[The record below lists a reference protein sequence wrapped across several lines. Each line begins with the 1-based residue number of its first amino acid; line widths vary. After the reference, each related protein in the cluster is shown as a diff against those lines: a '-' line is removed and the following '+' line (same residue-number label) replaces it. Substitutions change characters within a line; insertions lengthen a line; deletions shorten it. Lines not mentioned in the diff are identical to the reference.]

1 MAETHSKMFIENLKS
16 DNPDEQTVTITL
28 FTSILKCTDL
38 PGLYPVDESS
48 STMTFGFWY
57 TLQDDILST
66 PPAECAEYLLKV
78 KPYYRDLVCIMLRK
92 SMFPIVEDSNSWTLD
107 DKEVFRCYR
116 QDIADTFMYCY
127 NVLNLEMLDIV
138 YTKLNE
144 ALQKCN
150 NDGVIIS
157 CYWNEIETCLHAFS
171 AVAESIEW
179 ENLYLPKL
187 MVILK
192 NIPYANLHT
201 RVLAT
206 ALETV
211 GKIWRFA

>member
-1 MAETHSKMFIENLKS
+1 M
-16 DNPDEQTVTITL
+16 
-28 FTSILKCTDL
+28 
-38 PGLYPVDESS
+38 
-48 STMTFGFWY
+48 ST
-57 TLQDDILST
+57 
-66 PPAECAEYLLKV
+66 AECAQLLLKI

-92 SMFPIVEDSNSWTLD
+92 SMFPSSEESHHWTLD

-127 NVLNLEMLDIV
+127 NVLNLEMLDIIS
-138 YTKLNE
+138 TKLNE

-150 NDGVIIS
+150 NNGTIVPS
-157 CYWNEIETCLHAFS
+157 YWNEIETCLHAFS

-187 MVILK
+187 MAVLK
-192 NIPYANLHT
+192 DIPYGELHT
-201 RVLAT
+201 RVMTT

-211 GKIWRFA
+211 GKCELNLTFLLRHQF

>member
-1 MAETHSKMFIENLKS
+1 MNSNSTFILQ
-16 DNPDEQTVTITL
+16 P
-28 FTSILKCTDL
+28 
-38 PGLYPVDESS
+38 
-48 STMTFGFWY
+48 
-57 TLQDDILST
+57 QDDILSMD
-66 PPAECAEYLLKV
+66 PAECAEYLLKV

-92 SMFPIVEDSNSWTLD
+92 SMFPDLQEGHSWTLD

-127 NVLNLEMLDIV
+127 NVLNLELLDII

-144 ALQKCN
+144 ALQKCSN
-150 NDGVIIS
+150 NGVVIPT
-157 CYWNEIETCLHAFS
+157 YWNQIETCLHAFS

-192 NIPYANLHT
+192 NIPYAELHSK
-201 RVLAT
+201 VLAT

-211 GKIWRFA
+211 GRFVHFLFFNFV

>member
-1 MAETHSKMFIENLKS
+1 ME
-16 DNPDEQTVTITL
+16 
-28 FTSILKCTDL
+28 
-38 PGLYPVDESS
+38 
-48 STMTFGFWY
+48 
-57 TLQDDILST
+57 
-66 PPAECAEYLLKV
+66 PAQSAEYLLKI

-92 SMFPIVEDSNSWTLD
+92 SMFSNGEDGHSWTLD

-127 NVLNLEMLDIV
+127 NVLNLELLDII

-150 NDGVIIS
+150 NNGVIIRTH
-157 CYWNEIETCLHAFS
+157 WNEIETCLHAFS

-192 NIPYANLHT
+192 SIPYSELHSK
-201 RVLAT
+201 VLAT

-211 GKIWRFA
+211 GKVRICC